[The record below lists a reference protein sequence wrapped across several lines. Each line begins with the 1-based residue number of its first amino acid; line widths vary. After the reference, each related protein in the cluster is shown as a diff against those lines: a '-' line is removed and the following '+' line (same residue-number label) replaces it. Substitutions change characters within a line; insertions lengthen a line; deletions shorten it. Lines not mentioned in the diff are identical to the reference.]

1 MLEGLQDEIDSRPN
15 DFTGSGNKF
24 IMEKLNA
31 DGSAQTET
39 WQTVPESEEIR
50 HISRGL
56 LLTYLTAAQRKG
68 LRDLMASG
76 TDDGEDVKMLY
87 EADNIYRANN
97 AAFIGL
103 IDALAVALSID
114 DAVVAEIKK
123 HGQRSISRAEE
134 LFGRK
139 ITMEDFE

>member
-1 MLEGLQDEIDSRPN
+1 MQ
-15 DFTGSGNKF
+15 T
-24 IMEKLNA
+24 LNA
-31 DGSAQTET
+31 DGSAETET
-39 WQTVPESEEIR
+39 WETVPEAEETR

-87 EADNIYRANN
+87 EADKIYRANN

-103 IDALAVALSID
+103 IDSLAVALSID
-114 DAVVAEIKK
+114 SAVVSEIKK

-134 LFGRK
+134 AFGRK
-139 ITMEDFE
+139 ITLEDFE